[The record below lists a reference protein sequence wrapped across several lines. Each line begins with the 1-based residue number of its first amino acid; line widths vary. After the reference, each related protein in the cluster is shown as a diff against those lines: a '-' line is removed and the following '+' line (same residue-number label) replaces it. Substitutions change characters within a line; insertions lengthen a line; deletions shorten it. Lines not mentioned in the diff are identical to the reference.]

1 VRGPRRPDIEA
12 HNELNAQERRRRR
25 REGGTFLPIPLDSDD
40 NAEDNTRPPSPVSTD
55 QQPNSPTTDEEPTE
69 DHTNT
74 IIRNSPLID
83 TRPFASLIH
92 EHAMATAT
100 ATTTT
105 ATTTTKPKIVASVQK
120 KLDTAMKR
128 QPSNNPG
135 GGGGNPGG
143 GGSNPGGGGGNP
155 GGGGGNPGGNPGA
168 PNPPAAPPM
177 PPANQDARLMG
188 SAPTEFDGDRA
199 KADQF
204 INELRHYFRVN
215 ATVPGL
221 QSWICRV
228 AIALTFIKGPTVD
241 KWALNQGDWVDQ
253 LDPLIEDVPDV
264 WIHFLNEFRNQFQDT
279 QAKERARLQ
288 IENMKMK
295 WPEVDQ
301 YIQDFERVARKA
313 EYPLTA
319 PATVR
324 YFLKGLTKSIVND
337 IVKPPKVNT
346 YAEIKQRAIDSV
358 ASQLLIYE
366 MFKQDKGTTNRP
378 PSSRWNRFVQPNPT
392 NQQPSR
398 PNIRGYNSTNA
409 PRHLNNAP
417 VPMDVDAD
425 RAHANR
431 NNNWRN
437 RNPQG
442 RTVQMQDEQGN
453 VYQVNV
459 AQTQPTDRNPRGA
472 DRAPRGAC
480 YECNQVGH
488 FARNCPNRNKKPR
501 VATAQL
507 VDWMSDTTTTNENP
521 VDEIATRLAAMST
534 DQRDQV
540 AAHFGGGIV
549 AAEEEGFQDA

>member
-1 VRGPRRPDIEA
+1 
-12 HNELNAQERRRRR
+12 
-25 REGGTFLPIPLDSDD
+25 
-40 NAEDNTRPPSPVSTD
+40 
-55 QQPNSPTTDEEPTE
+55 
-69 DHTNT
+69 
-74 IIRNSPLID
+74 
-83 TRPFASLIH
+83 
-92 EHAMATAT
+92 MATT
-100 ATTTT
+100 ITTTT
-105 ATTTTKPKIVASVQK
+105 ATTTTKPKIAASVQK

-143 GGSNPGGGGGNP
+143 GGGNP
-155 GGGGGNPGGNPGA
+155 GGGGGNLGGSPGA

-177 PPANQDARLMG
+177 PLANQDARLMG
-188 SAPTEFDGDRA
+188 SAPTEFDRDRA

-221 QSWICRV
+221 QSWIRRV
-228 AIALTFIKGPTVD
+228 AIVLTFIKGPTVD
-241 KWALNQGDWVDQ
+241 EWALNQGDWVDR
-253 LDPLIEDVPDV
+253 LDPLLEDVPDV

-279 QAKERARLQ
+279 QAEEQARLQ

-295 WPEVDQ
+295 WPDVDQ

-346 YAEIKQRAIDSV
+346 YTEIKQQAIDSV
-358 ASQLLIYE
+358 ASQLLIYK
-366 MFKQDKGTTNRP
+366 MFKQDKNTTSRP
-378 PSSRWNRFVQPNPT
+378 PSSRWNRFAQPNPT
-392 NQQPSR
+392 NQQPNC

-459 AQTQPTDRNPRGA
+459 AQTQSTDRNPCGA
-472 DRAPRGAC
+472 NRAPRGAC

-488 FARNCPNRNKKPR
+488 FACNCPNRKKKPHI
-501 VATAQL
+501 AMAQL

-521 VDEIATRLAAMST
+521 VDKIATRLAAMST

>member
-1 VRGPRRPDIEA
+1 
-12 HNELNAQERRRRR
+12 
-25 REGGTFLPIPLDSDD
+25 
-40 NAEDNTRPPSPVSTD
+40 
-55 QQPNSPTTDEEPTE
+55 
-69 DHTNT
+69 
-74 IIRNSPLID
+74 
-83 TRPFASLIH
+83 
-92 EHAMATAT
+92 M
-100 ATTTT
+100 ATTTAMT
-105 ATTTTKPKIVASVQK
+105 TTTTTTKPKIVASVQK

-128 QPSNNPG
+128 QPSNDPG
-135 GGGGNPGG
+135 GSGNPRGG
-143 GGSNPGGGGGNP
+143 SSNPGGGGGNP
-155 GGGGGNPGGNPGA
+155 GGGGGNPGRGGNPGA

-199 KADQF
+199 KVDQF

-215 ATVPGL
+215 ATVPSL
-221 QSWICRV
+221 QSWIRCV
-228 AIALTFIKGPTVD
+228 VIALTFIKGLTVD
-241 KWALNQGDWVDQ
+241 KWALNQGDWVDR
-253 LDPLIEDVPDV
+253 LDPLIEDVPDI
-264 WIHFLNEFRNQFQDT
+264 WIHFLNKFRNQFQDT
-279 QAKERARLQ
+279 QAKERACLQ
-288 IENMKMK
+288 IESMKMK
-295 WPEVDQ
+295 WPDIDQ
-301 YIQDFERVARKA
+301 YIQDFERVAQKA

-324 YFLKGLTKSIVND
+324 YFLKGLTKSIVNN
-337 IVKPPKVNT
+337 IIKPPKVNT

-358 ASQLLIYE
+358 ASQLLIYK
-366 MFKQDKGTTNRP
+366 MFKQDKGTTSQP
-378 PSSRWNRFVQPNPT
+378 PSSRWNRFAQPNTT
-392 NQQPSR
+392 NQQPNC
-398 PNIRGYNSTNA
+398 PNIRGYNSTNT

-459 AQTQPTDRNPRGA
+459 AQTQSTDRNSRGA

-480 YECNQVGH
+480 YECNQVRH
-488 FARNCPNRNKKPR
+488 FACNCPNWKKKPR

-534 DQRDQV
+534 DQRDHV

>member
-1 VRGPRRPDIEA
+1 
-12 HNELNAQERRRRR
+12 
-25 REGGTFLPIPLDSDD
+25 
-40 NAEDNTRPPSPVSTD
+40 
-55 QQPNSPTTDEEPTE
+55 
-69 DHTNT
+69 
-74 IIRNSPLID
+74 
-83 TRPFASLIH
+83 
-92 EHAMATAT
+92 MATTT

-105 ATTTTKPKIVASVQK
+105 ATTTTKPKIAASVQK
-120 KLDTAMKR
+120 KLDTAMKQ

-135 GGGGNPGG
+135 GEGGNPGG
-143 GGSNPGGGGGNP
+143 GGENP

-188 SAPTEFDGDRA
+188 SAPTEFDGDQA

-215 ATVPGL
+215 TTVPGL
-221 QSWICRV
+221 QSWIRRI
-228 AIALTFIKGPTVD
+228 AIVLTFIKGPTVD
-241 KWALNQGDWVDQ
+241 EWALNQGDWVDR
-253 LDPLIEDVPDV
+253 LDPLLEDVPDV
-264 WIHFLNEFRNQFQDT
+264 WIHFLNEFRNQFQNT
-279 QAKERARLQ
+279 QAEERARLQ

-295 WPEVDQ
+295 WPDVDQ
-301 YIQDFERVARKA
+301 YIQDFERIARKA
-313 EYPLTA
+313 EYLLTA

-358 ASQLLIYE
+358 ASQLLIYK
-366 MFKQDKGTTNRP
+366 MFKQDKNTSSRP
-378 PSSRWNRFVQPNPT
+378 PLSRWNRFAQPNPT

-437 RNPQG
+437 
-442 RTVQMQDEQGN
+442 
-453 VYQVNV
+453 
-459 AQTQPTDRNPRGA
+459 
-472 DRAPRGAC
+472 
-480 YECNQVGH
+480 
-488 FARNCPNRNKKPR
+488 
-501 VATAQL
+501 
-507 VDWMSDTTTTNENP
+507 
-521 VDEIATRLAAMST
+521 
-534 DQRDQV
+534 
-540 AAHFGGGIV
+540 
-549 AAEEEGFQDA
+549 